1 MSKQLPGE
9 IYSILF
15 GFRLEVDVRFSLQS
29 FHCGLY
35 QDDDTCGYYWWE
47 GAYVKYLQT
56 RKMRELEM
64 AEEEHQTGEEQ
75 MMEMRQQL
83 CQLKK
88 QMEELKQQVCH
99 GKLFVLSNAVLAS
112 ACVGVV
118 VGLVMG
124 LVWK

>member
-1 MSKQLPGE
+1 
-9 IYSILF
+9 
-15 GFRLEVDVRFSLQS
+15 
-29 FHCGLY
+29 
-35 QDDDTCGYYWWE
+35 
-47 GAYVKYLQT
+47 
-56 RKMRELEM
+56 M

-88 QMEELKQQVCH
+88 QMEELKQQVCQ
-99 GKLFVLSNAVLAS
+99 GKSFVVSNAVLAY

-124 LVWK
+124 LFWK